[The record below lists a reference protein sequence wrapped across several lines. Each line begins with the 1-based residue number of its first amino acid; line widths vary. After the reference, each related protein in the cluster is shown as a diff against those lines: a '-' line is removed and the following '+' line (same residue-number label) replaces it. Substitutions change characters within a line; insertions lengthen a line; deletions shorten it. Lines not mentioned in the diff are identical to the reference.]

1 MALSE
6 ATTFDNHGNL
16 VIIEE
21 HLLHTLG
28 ELEEKVHEIED
39 PAEYISTK
47 ITRSFRGSVLPSI
60 LMAMKKRPTLH
71 VFVLAAQYPQK
82 DKKLQPLL
90 VKLVDEYNKQL
101 KDAIDKITALG
112 YCEGEQGFYVLAN
125 FRDIESL
132 AFEFREGSVTFIEVS
147 GALP

>member
-1 MALSE
+1 MALKE

-39 PAEYISTK
+39 PAEYIATK
-47 ITRSFRGSVLPSI
+47 ITKSFRGSVLPAI

-71 VFVLAAQYPQK
+71 IFVLAAQYPQK

-90 VKLVDEYNKQL
+90 VKLVDEYNKQI
-101 KDAIDKITALG
+101 KDAVDKVASLG
-112 YCEGEQGFYVLAN
+112 YATEEN
-125 FRDIESL
+125 
-132 AFEFREGSVTFIEVS
+132 
-147 GALP
+147 